1 MDRIDMS
8 LATTPPTSRG
18 EQAKEKLI
26 SAAINQF
33 GEYGLHATTR
43 DIAAAAGQNIA
54 AIPYYFGSKEDLY
67 MASAQ
72 WIADFIHAHF
82 APHAAAAEALLNQPQ
97 PEARAMRALIDDACR
112 QMIQLM
118 TADETLSLSKFISRE
133 QLSPSPAYQL
143 IHDQV
148 IAPLH
153 HHFTH
158 PDLVRPIASIT
169 KVMTAMVVLDAS
181 LPLDEVLTVDI
192 SHTPEMKG
200 IYSRVRLNSQIS
212 RKNMLLLA
220 LMSSENRA
228 AASLAHHYPGG
239 YDAFIR
245 AMNAKAK
252 ALGMR
257 NTHFVEPTGL
267 SIQNVSTAR
276 DLTKLLIATKQY
288 PLIGQLSTTR
298 EEMATFANPA
308 YTLPFRNTNHLVYR
322 DNWNIQLTKTGFTN
336 AAGHCLVMRTLIN
349 NRPVSLVVM
358 DAFGKYTHFADAS
371 RLRTWLETGKA
382 QPVPEAALSYKRQ
395 KAAQMANNSAE

>member
-1 MDRIDMS
+1 MPTKIRLSLLS
-8 LATTPPTSRG
+8 LA
-18 EQAKEKLI
+18 LLL
-26 SAAINQF
+26 AAP
-33 GEYGLHATTR
+33 LSTLAL
-43 DIAAAAGQNIA
+43 AAAKA
-54 AIPYYFGSKEDLY
+54 A
-67 MASAQ
+67 AS
-72 WIADFIHAHF
+72 
-82 APHAAAAEALLNQPQ
+82 PLAAAEPQ
-97 PEARAMRALIDDACR
+97 IASGSAMIVDLRTNEVLF
-112 QMIQLM
+112 
-118 TADETLSLSKFISRE
+118 SS
-133 QLSPSPAYQL
+133 
-143 IHDQV
+143 
-148 IAPLH
+148 
-153 HHFTH
+153 H

-181 LPLDEVLTVDI
+181 LPLDEMLTVDI

-267 SIQNVSTAR
+267 SIHNVSTAR

-288 PLIGQLSTTR
+288 PLIGLLSTTR
-298 EEMATFANPA
+298 EEMATFSNPT

-336 AAGHCLVMRTLIN
+336 AAGHCLMMRTLIK
-349 NRPVSLVVM
+349 NRPVTLVVM

-371 RLRTWLETGKA
+371 RLRTWLETGKV

-395 KAAQMANNSAE
+395 KAAQMANNSVE

>member
-1 MDRIDMS
+1 MSIKIRLSLLS
-8 LATTPPTSRG
+8 LALLLAAPLSTP
-18 EQAKEKLI
+18 AL
-26 SAAINQF
+26 
-33 GEYGLHATTR
+33 
-43 DIAAAAGQNIA
+43 AAAKA
-54 AIPYYFGSKEDLY
+54 A
-67 MASAQ
+67 AS
-72 WIADFIHAHF
+72 
-82 APHAAAAEALLNQPQ
+82 PVAAAEPQ
-97 PEARAMRALIDDACR
+97 IASGSAMIVDLRTNEVLF
-112 QMIQLM
+112 
-118 TADETLSLSKFISRE
+118 SS
-133 QLSPSPAYQL
+133 
-143 IHDQV
+143 
-148 IAPLH
+148 
-153 HHFTH
+153 H

-181 LPLDEVLTVDI
+181 LPLDEMLTVDI

-257 NTHFVEPTGL
+257 NTRFVEPTGL
-267 SIQNVSTAR
+267 SIHNVSTAR

-298 EEMATFANPA
+298 EEMATFTNPA

-336 AAGHCLVMRTLIN
+336 AAGHCLMMRTLIK
-349 NRPVSLVVM
+349 NRPVTLVVM

-395 KAAQMANNSAE
+395 KAAQMANNSVE

>member
-1 MDRIDMS
+1 MSTKIRLSLLS
-8 LATTPPTSRG
+8 LALLLAAPLSTP
-18 EQAKEKLI
+18 AL
-26 SAAINQF
+26 
-33 GEYGLHATTR
+33 
-43 DIAAAAGQNIA
+43 AAAKA
-54 AIPYYFGSKEDLY
+54 A
-67 MASAQ
+67 AS
-72 WIADFIHAHF
+72 
-82 APHAAAAEALLNQPQ
+82 PLAAAEPQ
-97 PEARAMRALIDDACR
+97 IASGSAMIVDLRTNEVLF
-112 QMIQLM
+112 
-118 TADETLSLSKFISRE
+118 SS
-133 QLSPSPAYQL
+133 
-143 IHDQV
+143 
-148 IAPLH
+148 
-153 HHFTH
+153 H

-181 LPLDEVLTVDI
+181 LPLDEMLTVDI

-267 SIQNVSTAR
+267 SIHNVSTAR

-298 EEMATFANPA
+298 EEMATFSNST

-336 AAGHCLVMRTLIN
+336 AAGHCLMMRTLIK
-349 NRPVSLVVM
+349 NRPVTLVVM

-371 RLRTWLETGKA
+371 RLRTWLETGKV

-395 KAAQMANNSAE
+395 KAAQMANNSVE

>member
-1 MDRIDMS
+1 MSIKIRLSLLS
-8 LATTPPTSRG
+8 LALLLAAPLSTP
-18 EQAKEKLI
+18 AL
-26 SAAINQF
+26 
-33 GEYGLHATTR
+33 
-43 DIAAAAGQNIA
+43 AAAKA
-54 AIPYYFGSKEDLY
+54 AVSPV
-67 MASAQ
+67 
-72 WIADFIHAHF
+72 
-82 APHAAAAEALLNQPQ
+82 AAAEPQ
-97 PEARAMRALIDDACR
+97 IASGSAMIVDLRTNEVLF
-112 QMIQLM
+112 
-118 TADETLSLSKFISRE
+118 SS
-133 QLSPSPAYQL
+133 
-143 IHDQV
+143 
-148 IAPLH
+148 
-153 HHFTH
+153 H

-181 LPLDEVLTVDI
+181 LPLDEMLTVDI

-257 NTHFVEPTGL
+257 NTRFVEPTGL
-267 SIQNVSTAR
+267 SIHNVSTAR

-336 AAGHCLVMRTLIN
+336 AAGHCLMMRTLIK
-349 NRPVSLVVM
+349 NRPVTLVVM

-395 KAAQMANNSAE
+395 KAAQMANNSVE